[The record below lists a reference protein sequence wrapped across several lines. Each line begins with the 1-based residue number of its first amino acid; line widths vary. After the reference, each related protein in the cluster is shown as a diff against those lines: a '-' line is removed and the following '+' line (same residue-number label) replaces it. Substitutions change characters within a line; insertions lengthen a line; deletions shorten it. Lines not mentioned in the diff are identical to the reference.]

1 MCAAPKNIS
10 PTRESGHADIP
21 LSSGQPL
28 SASPAA
34 ERQYGASMGNGM
46 NRPYAFEEAIM
57 NVIAEGGPW
66 TLILSRETLKKEQTL
81 AAFGDIAKFHKK
93 REYLERF
100 WYPAVMSIA
109 TNFANFQRLS
119 GVS

>member
-34 ERQYGASMGNGM
+34 DRQYGASMGNGIPSM
-46 NRPYAFEEAIM
+46 IELPNRPHAFEEAIM
-57 NVIAEGGPW
+57 NVIAEGGPR
-66 TLILSRETLKKEQTL
+66 TLVLSRETLKKEQTL
-81 AAFGDIAKFHKK
+81 AAFGDIAKFHK
-93 REYLERF
+93 RE
-100 WYPAVMSIA
+100 SIWRD
-109 TNFANFQRLS
+109 FGIRR
-119 GVS
+119 